1 MSFLQKDLIFLRIT
15 PGAAQT
21 KIVGK
26 FVDEKNQEYL
36 KISVAAQPEDGKA
49 NEELIK
55 FLSKKLKI
63 PKSKIE
69 IIRGEAARIK
79 VLKLQTPD
87 SDPMAFLDRVHLLLR
102 SKPS

>member
-1 MSFLQKDLIFLRIT
+1 MSFLQKDLLFVRAN

-36 KISVAAQPEDGKA
+36 KIAVAAQPEDGKA

-63 PKSKIE
+63 PKSQIE
-69 IIRGEAARIK
+69 ILRGETARIK
-79 VLKLQTPD
+79 VLRIGGLGNLKSTEVLQ
-87 SDPMAFLDRVHLLLR
+87 
-102 SKPS
+102 